1 MPSVPPQPICWTKEI
16 ITVKENGLTEEIL
29 GFLKAND
36 VKYTRDEYLSRLSTV
51 KIGGMA
57 DFVAYPDSETKL
69 IHLVEFLEEEK
80 IEYKILGR
88 MSNVLPPDD
97 IYRGVIVRTDLMR
110 RVDFQDNIIVAEA
123 GISLPRFSSL
133 CQDMSLSGL
142 EELSGIPGSLGGAI
156 FGNAGAYGREIS
168 DLVIDVGAYNID
180 SKTVVEIPSEMLGFG
195 YRTSAFKASRLVILS
210 ARLGLT
216 FGDKD
221 KIQTKIREISTK
233 RRNSQPMGK
242 PSLGSTFKRPSENI
256 YPWRLIDECGLRG
269 FSIGGAAISE
279 KHAGF
284 IVNQGNATSADYFA
298 VASYVKN
305 TVQEKTGV
313 NLEYEFEIL

>member
-1 MPSVPPQPICWTKEI
+1 M
-16 ITVKENGLTEEIL
+16 TEEIL

-36 VKYTRDEYLSRLSTV
+36 VEYKRDESLSRLSTV
-51 KIGGMA
+51 RIGGIC
-57 DFVAYPDSETKL
+57 DIIAYPDSEDKL
-69 IHLVEFLEEEK
+69 VRLVEFLEEGK
-80 IEYKILGR
+80 IKYKILGR

-97 IYRGVIVRTDLMR
+97 RYRGVIVRTDLLNE
-110 RVDFQDNIIVAEA
+110 VSLDGNLSTVGA
-123 GISLPRFSSL
+123 GISLPKLSAICSNA
-133 CQDMSLSGL
+133 SLSGL

-168 DLVIDVGAYNID
+168 DLVIGVRAYDID
-180 SKTVVEIPSEMLGFG
+180 SKTIVELPGEIIGFS
-195 YRTSAFKASRLVILS
+195 YRTSAFKSSRLVIIS
-210 ARLGLT
+210 AKLGLS

-221 KIQTKIREISTK
+221 EIQSKIREISTK
-233 RRNSQPMGK
+233 RRTSQPINM
-242 PSLGSTFKRPSENI
+242 PSLGSTFKRPSENV

-269 FSIGGAAISE
+269 FAIGGAAVSE

-284 IVNQGNATSADYFA
+284 IVNQGNATSADYLA

>member
-1 MPSVPPQPICWTKEI
+1 M
-16 ITVKENGLTEEIL
+16 TEEIL

-57 DFVAYPDSETKL
+57 DFVAYPDSEDKL
-69 IHLVEFLEEEK
+69 IRLVEFLEEEK

-88 MSNVLPPDD
+88 MSNVLPADAR
-97 IYRGVIVRTDLMR
+97 YRGVIVRTDLMR

-123 GISLPRFSSL
+123 GISLPRLSSL

-156 FGNAGAYGREIS
+156 LGNAGAYGREIS
-168 DLVIDVGAYNID
+168 DLVIDVSAYDID
-180 SKTVVEIPSEMLGFG
+180 CKTVVEIPTERLGFG

-233 RRNSQPMGK
+233 RRNSQPTSK
-242 PSLGSTFKRPSENI
+242 PSLGSTFKRPGENI

-284 IVNQGNATSADYFA
+284 IVNQGNATSADYLA

>member
-1 MPSVPPQPICWTKEI
+1 M
-16 ITVKENGLTEEIL
+16 TEEIL

-36 VKYTRDEYLSRLSTV
+36 VKYTRDEYLSWLSTV
-51 KIGGMA
+51 RIGGMA
-57 DFVAYPDSETKL
+57 DIVAYPDSEDKL
-69 IHLVEFLEEEK
+69 IRLVEFLEEK
-80 IEYKILGR
+80 IEYKVLGR
-88 MSNVLPPDD
+88 MSNVLPSDD
-97 IYRGVIVRTDLMR
+97 RYRGVIVRTDLMSH
-110 RVDFQDNIIVAEA
+110 VDFQGNIITVEA
-123 GISLPRFSSL
+123 GISLPRLSSL

-168 DLVIDVGAYNID
+168 DLVIDVSAYNID

-210 ARLGLT
+210 AKLGLT

>member
-1 MPSVPPQPICWTKEI
+1 M
-16 ITVKENGLTEEIL
+16 TEEIL

-57 DFVAYPDSETKL
+57 DFVAYPDSKDKL
-69 IHLVEFLEEEK
+69 IRLVEFLEEEK
-80 IEYKILGR
+80 IKNKILGR

-97 IYRGVIVRTDLMR
+97 RYRGVIVRTDLMR
-110 RVDFQDNIIVAEA
+110 RVDFQGNIITVEA
-123 GISLPRFSSL
+123 GISLPRLSSL

-156 FGNAGAYGREIS
+156 SGNAGAYGREIS
-168 DLVIDVGAYNID
+168 DLLIDVSAYDID
-180 SKTVVEIPSEMLGFG
+180 RKTVVEIPTERLGFG
-195 YRTSAFKASRLVILS
+195 YRTSAFKASQLVILS

-216 FGDKD
+216 FGDKH
-221 KIQTKIREISTK
+221 KIQAKIREISTK
-233 RRNSQPMGK
+233 RRNSQPTNM

-269 FSIGGAAISE
+269 FAIGGAAVSE

-284 IVNQGNATSADYFA
+284 IVNQGNATSADYLA
-298 VASYVKN
+298 VANHVKKV
-305 TVQEKTGV
+305 VQDKTKI

>member
-1 MPSVPPQPICWTKEI
+1 M
-16 ITVKENGLTEEIL
+16 TEEIL

-51 KIGGMA
+51 RIGGMA
-57 DFVAYPDSETKL
+57 GFVAYPDSEDKL
-69 IHLVEFLEEEK
+69 IRLVEFLEEEK
-80 IEYKILGR
+80 IKYKILGR

-97 IYRGVIVRTDLMR
+97 RYRGVIVRTDLMSH
-110 RVDFQDNIIVAEA
+110 VDFQGNIIVAEA
-123 GISLPRFSSL
+123 GILLPRLSSL
-133 CQDMSLSGL
+133 CRDMSLSGL

-168 DLVIDVGAYNID
+168 DLVIDVSAYDID
-180 SKTVVEIPSEMLGFG
+180 SKTVVEIPSEKLGFG

-242 PSLGSTFKRPSENI
+242 PSLGSTFKRPSQNI
-256 YPWRLIDECGLRG
+256 YPWRLIDACGLRG

-284 IVNQGNATSADYFA
+284 IVNLGNATSADYFA

-305 TVQEKTGV
+305 TVQDKTCV

>member
-1 MPSVPPQPICWTKEI
+1 MPPQPICWTKEI
-16 ITVKENGLTEEIL
+16 ITVKEIGLTEEIL

-57 DFVAYPDSETKL
+57 DFVAYPDSEDKL
-69 IHLVEFLEEEK
+69 IRLVEFLEEEK
-80 IEYKILGR
+80 IKYKILGR
-88 MSNVLPPDD
+88 MSNILPPDD
-97 IYRGVIVRTDLMR
+97 RYRGVIVRTDLMNR
-110 RVDFQDNIIVAEA
+110 LNVYDNVVTADA
-123 GISLPRFSSL
+123 GISLPRLSSL
-133 CQDMSLSGL
+133 CRDMSLSGL

-168 DLVIDVGAYNID
+168 ELVINVSAYDLN
-180 SKTVVEIPSEMLGFG
+180 SETVVEIPSERLGFG
-195 YRTSAFKASRLVILS
+195 YRTSAVKTSRLVILS

-216 FGDKD
+216 FDDKD
-221 KIQTKIREISTK
+221 KIQTKIRKISTK
-233 RRNSQPMGK
+233 RRNSQPMGM
-242 PSLGSTFKRPSENI
+242 PSLGSIFKRPSENI

-284 IVNQGNATSADYFA
+284 IVNLGNATSADYLA

-313 NLEYEFEIL
+313 DLEYEFEIL

>member
-1 MPSVPPQPICWTKEI
+1 M
-16 ITVKENGLTEEIL
+16 TEEIL

-142 EELSGIPGSLGGAI
+142 EELSGIPGSLGGSI

-168 DLVIDVGAYNID
+168 DLVGGVRAYDVEKRAIFD
-180 SKTVVEIPSEMLGFG
+180 IPIEKLGFS
-195 YRTSAFKASRLVILS
+195 YRTSAFKQSRLVILS
-210 ARLGLT
+210 ARLKLVCC
-216 FGDKD
+216 DRENIRA
-221 KIQTKIREISTK
+221 KIGEISAK
-233 RRNSQPMGK
+233 RRSSQPIDK
-242 PSLGSTFKRPSENI
+242 PSLGSTFKRPNENV
-256 YPWRLIDECGLRG
+256 YPWRLIDSCGLRG
-269 FSIGGAAISE
+269 FSIGGAGVSK

-284 IVNQGNATSADYFA
+284 IVNQGNATSDDYLA
-298 VASYVKN
+298 VATYVKN

-313 NLEYEFEIL
+313 TLEYEFEIL

>member
-1 MPSVPPQPICWTKEI
+1 M
-16 ITVKENGLTEEIL
+16 TEEIL

>member
-1 MPSVPPQPICWTKEI
+1 M
-16 ITVKENGLTEEIL
+16 TEEIL

-36 VKYTRDEYLSRLSTV
+36 VKYTRDEYLFRLSTV

-57 DFVAYPDSETKL
+57 DFVAYPDSEDKL
-69 IHLVEFLEEEK
+69 IRLVEFLEEK
-80 IEYKILGR
+80 IKYKILGR

-97 IYRGVIVRTDLMR
+97 RYRGVIVRTDLMN
-110 RVDFQDNIIVAEA
+110 RVDFQGNIITAEA
-123 GISLPRFSSL
+123 GISLHRLSSL
-133 CQDMSLSGL
+133 CQDMSLSGI

-168 DLVIDVGAYNID
+168 DLVIDVSAYDIV
-180 SKTVVEIPSEMLGFG
+180 SKTVFEIPSEKLGFG

-216 FGDKD
+216 FDNKD
-221 KIQTKIREISTK
+221 KIQTKIREISSK
-233 RRNSQPMGK
+233 RRNSQPMGM
-242 PSLGSTFKRPSENI
+242 PSLGSTFKRPSENV

-269 FSIGGAAISE
+269 FSIGCAAISE

-284 IVNQGNATSADYFA
+284 IVNLGNATSADYFA

-305 TVQEKTGV
+305 IVQEKTGV